1 MKSESRLRIR
11 ILPASFLLGIILG
24 CSAEK
29 DDGYLSPPSDPQA
42 AEQAIKKA
50 KLELANATYASIGKP
65 FGCDSDCKDEELGF
79 AEARKDGVTKS
90 EDCTSRFSEKS
101 LMSNATQDGCRA
113 YVQALAWLST
123 SSDSL
128 AGVAARNDSL
138 REMIT
143 SAEAGNSDAQGT
155 LGFRYLSGLGVE
167 KNVKL
172 AIKWLE
178 MAATNINPNAEAQS
192 TLSLCYSQGIG
203 VKRDIVEAWFLMRLS
218 ILNSP
223 NSDNSDEWRVLSEYE
238 NGMSEQELSRA
249 NIRLRTYLKNGVS

>member
-113 YVQALAWLST
+113 YVQALAQLLTWNDNWS
-123 SSDSL
+123 
-128 AGVAARNDSL
+128 GVAAHNDAL
-138 REMIT
+138 RKMT
-143 SAEAGNSDAQGT
+143 ARAEAGNSDAQYS
-155 LGFRYLSGLGVE
+155 LGFGYMTGLGVE
-167 KNVKL
+167 KDLSL
-172 AIKWLE
+172 AIKWLGL
-178 MAATNINPNAEAQS
+178 AATNVNPSAEAQS
-192 TLSLCYSQGIG
+192 VLSLCYSQGDG
-203 VKRDIVEAWFLMRLS
+203 VSRDIVEAWFLMKLA
-218 ILNSP
+218 IMNSKK
-223 NSDNSDEWRVLSEYE
+223 SDTTDEQRVLSEYE
-238 NGMSEQELSRA
+238 SGMSPEELSRA
-249 NIRLRTYLKNGVS
+249 RSRLQMYLRNG